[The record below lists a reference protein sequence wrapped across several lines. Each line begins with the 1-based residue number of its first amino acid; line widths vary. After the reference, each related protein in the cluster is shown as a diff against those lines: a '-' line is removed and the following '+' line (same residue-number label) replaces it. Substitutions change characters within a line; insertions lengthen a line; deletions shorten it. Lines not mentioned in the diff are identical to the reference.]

1 MAKAPAQQ
9 PILNIPGIDEASI
22 VKLFVKGRGENLTF
36 MMSVDDTPLNIDPDN
51 EWASRD
57 WYGLVIRELD
67 RRNWQYSVAPG
78 AAVSTYTWKK
88 PN

>member
-1 MAKAPAQQ
+1 MAKAPIQQ
-9 PILNIPGIDEASI
+9 PILNIPGIDEASVI
-22 VKLFVKGRGENLTF
+22 ELYVKDRGENLTF
-36 MMSVDDTPLNIDPDN
+36 KMYLDRVELRIDPDS

-67 RRNWQYSVAPG
+67 RRNWRYKVDVG
-78 AAVSTYTWKK
+78 KNIEIYTWSK

>member
-9 PILNIPGIDEASI
+9 PILNIPGIDEAS
-22 VKLFVKGRGENLTF
+22 VVELYVKGRGENLTF
-36 MMSVDDTPLNIDPDN
+36 KMYVDRVELRVDPDN

-67 RRNWQYSVAPG
+67 RRNWRYKVDVEAT
-78 AAVSTYTWKK
+78 VEIYTWLK
-88 PN
+88 PI

>member
-1 MAKAPAQQ
+1 MAKAPTQQ
-9 PILNIPGIDEASI
+9 PILNIPGIDDASVI
-22 VKLFVKGRGENLTF
+22 ELYVKGRGENLTF
-36 MMSVDDTPLNIDPDN
+36 KMYLDRVELRIDSDN

-67 RRNWQYSVAPG
+67 RRNWRYKVDVGTAIEI
-78 AAVSTYTWKK
+78 YTWSK

>member
-9 PILNIPGIDEASI
+9 PILNIPGIDDASVVELH
-22 VKLFVKGRGENLTF
+22 VKNRGDALVFRMIMDGKEVL
-36 MMSVDDTPLNIDPDN
+36 IDPDS

-67 RRNWQYSVAPG
+67 RRNWRYKVNVG
-78 AAVSTYTWKK
+78 TEVDTYVWRK
-88 PN
+88 P